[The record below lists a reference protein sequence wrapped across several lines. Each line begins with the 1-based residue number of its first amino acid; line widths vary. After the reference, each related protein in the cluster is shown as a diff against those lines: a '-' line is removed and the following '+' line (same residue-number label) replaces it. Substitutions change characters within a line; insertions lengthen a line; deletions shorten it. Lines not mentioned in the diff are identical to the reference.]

1 LQQRLWLGAQ
11 ADEKEVALE
20 GGLAG
25 TLAADYQLDD
35 PAAARPGRGDE
46 VTGLFSPECPGG
58 VPPAT
63 VLLKNRSERG
73 LEGVM
78 DFH

>member
-1 LQQRLWLGAQ
+1 MQQRFWLGAQ

-35 PAAARPGRGDE
+35 PAAARPGRGE
-46 VTGLFSPECPGG
+46 KSRACLALSVQVASLPRPCSYKIAVKG
-58 VPPAT
+58 V
-63 VLLKNRSERG
+63 LRE
-73 LEGVM
+73 
-78 DFH
+78 